1 VIPEDLRYTDAHEW
15 VRDLGEGVVRIGIT
29 DHAQSQ
35 LGDVVF
41 VQLPAVGD
49 AVEAGSAV
57 GEVESTKSVSD
68 IYAPVS
74 GTVVAVNEALAD
86 TPELVNSGPYEG
98 GWMLELRLSEGTDGG
113 ADVLAGLLD
122 PAGYRDLT
130 GS

>member
-1 VIPEDLRYTDAHEW
+1 MIPEDLRYTEAHEW
-15 VRDLGEGVVRIGIT
+15 VRDLGDGVVRIGIT

-41 VQLPAVGD
+41 VQLPSVGD
-49 AVEAGSAV
+49 SVAAGGVV

-74 GTVVAVNEALAD
+74 GTVVAVNESLENS
-86 TPELVNSGPYEG
+86 PELINSGPYQA
-98 GWMLELRLSEGTDGG
+98 GWMIDVRLADDASE
-113 ADVLAGLLD
+113 APEGLLD
-122 PAGYRDLT
+122 AAAYSELT

>member
-49 AVEAGSAV
+49 AVAAGAAV

-68 IYAPVS
+68 IFAPLS

-86 TPELVNSGPYEG
+86 APELVNTGPYG
-98 GWMLELRLSEGTDGG
+98 DGWMLEVRLEGAGG
-113 ADVLAGLLD
+113 AAPLDELLD
-122 PAGYRDLT
+122 PAAYRDLV

>member
-1 VIPEDLRYTDAHEW
+1 VIPEDLRYTEAHEW
-15 VRDLGEGVVRIGIT
+15 VRDLGDGVVRVGIT

-49 AVEAGSAV
+49 EVAAGSAI

-74 GTVVAVNEALAD
+74 GTVVAVNEALQD
-86 TPELVNSGPYEG
+86 NPELINSGPYDD
-98 GWMLELRLSEGTDGG
+98 GWMIDLQLAEGESSVP
-113 ADVLAGLLD
+113 ADLLD
-122 PAGYRDLT
+122 AAAYGELTAG
-130 GS
+130 